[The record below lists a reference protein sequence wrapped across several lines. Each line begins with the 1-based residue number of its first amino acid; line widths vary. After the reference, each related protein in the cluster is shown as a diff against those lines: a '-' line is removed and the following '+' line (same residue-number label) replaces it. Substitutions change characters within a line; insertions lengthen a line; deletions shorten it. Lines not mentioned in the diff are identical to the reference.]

1 MDSELNKPRWWAQAI
16 LIGSVVAAVLLV
28 MSGLGT
34 RLGIWAYTGGFTVA
48 SGGVLLAAA
57 GFFLGVVAYAICLYK
72 GFKAERSSLL
82 IGVLISAVIL
92 GQAAMQL
99 SAVSAVPAI
108 HNISTDTQDPPQF
121 DQLVAVREAEGANPL
136 AYDAEALAEVQQQAY
151 PWVQTLSSA
160 DNPAVALMKA
170 VTVLEDMGL
179 EVVNVSADKGLVEAT
194 ATTFWYGFKD
204 DVVVRIRSAASGTG
218 SVVDVRSVSRVGR
231 SDLGLNAKRIGE
243 ILAGLGQ

>member
-1 MDSELNKPRWWAQAI
+1 M
-16 LIGSVVAAVLLV
+16 
-28 MSGLGT
+28 
-34 RLGIWAYTGGFTVA
+34 
-48 SGGVLLAAA
+48 
-57 GFFLGVVAYAICLYK
+57 
-72 GFKAERSSLL
+72 

-121 DQLVAVREAEGANPL
+121 DQLVAVREAESANPL

-151 PWVQTLSSA
+151 PWVQTLSLA

-179 EVVNVSADKGLVEAT
+179 EVVNVSADKGLAEAT

-204 DVVVRIRSAASGTG
+204 DVVVRVRSAASGTG